1 MNIGIDFDGVLFDTE
16 NEYRALS
23 RIYNLKFDKKIV
35 DIEQLRFQDRF
46 DWTNKQVQKFIKDNL
61 LNIQLGAVVMPCA
74 KQVLKLLSK
83 NHKIYAITSRG
94 NSDIRE
100 IDISNKR
107 LKEENIQF
115 EDVVYSASNKLKVCQ
130 DLKIDIMIDD
140 LLKTIKNLAENNI
153 KCFYYRDNIVN
164 DYTHPNVTIVRDWGD
179 ICAEMVKMGLI
190 SIDDIGF

>member
-16 NEYRALS
+16 SMFRAMS
-23 RIYNLKFDKKIV
+23 QIYNLKFGGKVV

-46 DWTNKQVQKFIKDNL
+46 EWTNSQIKTFMNDNL
-61 LNIQLGAVVMPCA
+61 LDIQLRSGVMPCA

-94 NSDIRE
+94 NSDVRE
-100 IDISNKR
+100 INISNER
-107 LKEENIQF
+107 LKDENIHF
-115 EDVVYSASNKLKVCQ
+115 EDVVYCASNKLKVCQ
-130 DLKIDIMIDD
+130 DFKIDIMIDD
-140 LLKTIKNLAENNI
+140 LLKTIKNLADNNI